1 VLTQSSPKYAL
12 SVMGTVV
19 ALSLAQVSL
28 ARAQMLGAPV
38 LQNAFT
44 NRGVTVGVDFGSG
57 SDLSSY
63 GAAVSWSPMSAKYAL
78 SGGIAYLDPKF
89 GSGTATYGARLM
101 VPVFNRFP
109 QFGVAP
115 FVGMGG
121 ATRNGVTDWQIPLGI
136 ALGYRRAVGTSGRAI
151 SGYVSPFYSWARV
164 RENGQTSTHG
174 LFRVSFGVDAAVL
187 PQVGVTVGYETGA
200 KAGVG
205 QAGATG
211 GIFGLGVSYALHRPR
226 PSDEVE
232 KPESRRPRNVTP
244 DSTSSPTSTTAPSA
258 TRTP

>member
-1 VLTQSSPKYAL
+1 VLMKR
-12 SVMGTVV
+12 SVAVVGTVIGTCLVCV
-19 ALSLAQVSL
+19 AS

-44 NRGVTVGVDFGSG
+44 NGGFTVGADFGTGDNS
-57 SDLSSY
+57 SSY
-63 GAAVSWSPMSAKYAL
+63 GGAVSWSPLPAKYQL
-78 SGGIAYLDPKF
+78 SAGIAYLDPKG

-101 VPVFNRFP
+101 VPVLKRTLVY
-109 QFGVAP
+109 GVAP

-121 ATRNGVTDWQIPLGI
+121 ATKSGVTDWQIPLGI
-136 ALGYRRAVGTSGRAI
+136 SAGYRRALGASGRAV
-151 SGYVSPFYSWARV
+151 SAYLSPFYSWARV

-174 LFRVSFGVDAAVL
+174 LFRVSVGVDAAIF
-187 PQVGVTVGYETGA
+187 PQMGVTVGYETGQ

-205 QAGATG
+205 KAGATG

-232 KPESRRPRNVTP
+232 KPGRRQRRYEAT
-244 DSTSSPTSTTAPSA
+244 DSTTTTPPAGTTSSTPTP
-258 TRTP
+258 

>member
-1 VLTQSSPKYAL
+1 VLTNGSKSIAAM
-12 SVMGTVV
+12 VI
-19 ALSLAQVSL
+19 ACSLAHVST

-44 NRGVTVGVDFGSG
+44 NPGVTVGVDFGSG

-63 GAAVSWSPMSAKYAL
+63 GGAVSWSPLSAKYAVA
-78 SGGIAYLDPKF
+78 GGIAYLDPKF

-101 VPVFNRFP
+101 VPVFHRFP

-121 ATRNGVTDWQIPLGI
+121 ATMNGVTDWQIPLGV
-136 ALGYRRAVGTSGRAI
+136 ALGYRRAVGTSGRAV
-151 SGYVSPFYSWARV
+151 SAYVSPFYSWARV
-164 RENGQTSTHG
+164 RENGVTNTHG

-205 QAGATG
+205 EAGATG

-226 PSDEVE
+226 ASDGVE
-232 KPESRRPRNVTP
+232 QPRGRRPRNAAP
-244 DSTSSPTSTTAPSA
+244 DSTSGPAPAPTPAASSTQ
-258 TRTP
+258 

>member
-1 VLTQSSPKYAL
+1 VLTKRSL
-12 SVMGTVV
+12 SIMGTVI
-19 ALSLAQVSL
+19 ALSLARVAI

-38 LQNAFT
+38 LQNAFA
-44 NRGVTVGVDFGSG
+44 NRGVTIGADFGSG

-63 GAAVSWSPMSAKYAL
+63 GAAVAWSPMSATYVL

-101 VPVFNRFP
+101 VPVLKRFP
-109 QFGVAP
+109 QFGLAP

-121 ATRNGVTDWQIPLGI
+121 ATRSGVTEWQIPLGI
-136 ALGYRRAVGTSGRAI
+136 AAGYRRAWGTSGRAI
-151 SGYVSPFYSWARV
+151 SGYVSPFYSWGRV
-164 RENGQTSTHG
+164 RRNGETSTHG

-205 QAGATG
+205 EAGATG
-211 GIFGLGVSYALHRPR
+211 GIFGLGVSYALHRPG
-226 PSDEVE
+226 PGDEVE
-232 KPESRRPRNVTP
+232 KPRRRAPRDAAP
-244 DSTSSPTSTTAPSA
+244 DSTSGTTPMTTPAATPTP
-258 TRTP
+258 

>member
-1 VLTQSSPKYAL
+1 VLRKRSL
-12 SVMGTVV
+12 SVAGT
-19 ALSLAQVSL
+19 AIAFSLTSASI

-57 SDLSSY
+57 NDLSSY
-63 GAAVSWSPMSAKYAL
+63 GAAVAWAPMSAKYAL

-101 VPVFNRFP
+101 VPVFHRFP

-121 ATRNGVTDWQIPLGI
+121 ATRSGVTDWQIPLGV
-136 ALGYRRAVGTSGRAI
+136 AVGYRRALGMSGRAV

-164 RENGQTSTHG
+164 RENGLTSTHG

-205 QAGATG
+205 EAGATG
-211 GIFGLGVSYALHRPR
+211 GIFGLGVSYALHRPS

-232 KPESRRPRNVTP
+232 KPRRRARPDATP
-244 DSTSSPTSTTAPSA
+244 DSTSSTTPA
-258 TRTP
+258 TTP